1 MKSFDEIYDK
11 LYQEHHEEL
20 EKLRKHSGVR
30 LLFFTLIVIFALVI
44 FGMILLIC
52 MVDNTDELST
62 AYIIQMAKIVTIFPY
77 IFFIFFSVLVI
88 VEILFSKKVKR
99 NEDNIQIIYK
109 EKIVKEFLKNIDE
122 NLIYNP
128 KSGIEERLYKLGEFK
143 SYNIYRSEDSITGKL
158 DNKYNLQMAEVY
170 TASTDSDGSSYT
182 QFHGIFGVIECCKDI
197 NTKIKIRTNAT
208 MADKTLKKNEKIEM
222 DSAEF
227 EKYFDIYAENKIV
240 AMQILTSDVMALMID
255 FIAHQNLPYK
265 VKYELT
271 INRNKIYIRFH
282 TYGMFEPM
290 SFNDAMNKDV
300 LKRECDVIEF
310 ILNVSREINKAIEKA
325 EI

>member
-1 MKSFDEIYDK
+1 MKNFDEIYDK

-20 EKLRKHSGVR
+20 EKLRKLSGVR
-30 LLFFTLIVIFALVI
+30 LLVFMLIIV
-44 FGMILLIC
+44 FGIIIAGIILLSC
-52 MVDNTDELST
+52 MAGNIDELSIDH
-62 AYIIQMAKIVTIFPY
+62 IIQMARIMTILPY
-77 IFFIFFSVLVI
+77 IFFILLI
-88 VEILFSKKVKR
+88 VAFIFSKKVKR
-99 NEDNIQIIYK
+99 NKDNIQIVYK

-128 KSGIEERLYKLGEFK
+128 KNGIEEKLYKLGEFE
-143 SYNIYRSEDSITGKL
+143 SYSIYHSEDSITGKL
-158 DNKYNLQMAEVY
+158 DNRYNLQMAEVR
-170 TASTDSDGSSYT
+170 TESTDSEGDLYT
-182 QFHGIFGVIECCKDI
+182 KFYGIFGVIDCCKDI
-197 NTKIKIRTNAT
+197 NTNIKIRTNAT
-208 MADKTLKKNEKIEM
+208 ISDKTLKNEKIEM

-227 EKYFDIYAENKIV
+227 EKYFDIYSENKIV

-255 FIAHQNLPYK
+255 FIAHQNLSYK

-290 SFNDAMNKDV
+290 CFNDAMNKDV
-300 LKRECDVIEF
+300 LKRECDAIEF